1 MKKIISK
8 IALAGLVACS
18 GMVVTSCND
27 ELDLNPID
35 YFSTSTFWKDKAQ
48 FTGTITAQANMFRSN
63 YPANILFYAGELRAG
78 TLTLNT
84 IDGSGI
90 LNSDY
95 IQNIYDSSHTQFS
108 NMGNYYGFIAN
119 CNELIY
125 QCDNAAE
132 DLLDADTRDGL
143 KAMAYGWRAFCLF
156 QMYRMYGGVVIR
168 TEPDVTL
175 GNYEP
180 TKLYKARSTSEET
193 LAQIK
198 SDIAEALKLFDSSS
212 YTFSSGSAD
221 YYWSKAATEMLAG
234 EVYLWSGKVS
244 TGNHKA
250 TPADVATAKQ
260 YFLNVANNY
269 GKSLV
274 SNYYDIWT
282 TPHSSESI
290 YSMCYT
296 NENDASYYTYPPIY
310 FLWSRTTGAGYN
322 NWWSTHD
329 KEGWGHNDGTT
340 ANRFGKWY
348 DPTTMTTSNV
358 DIWQECSF
366 GPMRYMYK
374 NALYFQFDEADSR
387 TDMWYPCW
395 SIDTDTTGTVVESK
409 VTYLENFD
417 YKTRTTVKNGLAGA
431 YVCKVRPGKISS
443 STYYTFKND
452 MPIYRLAETYL
463 YLAECYNYEGN
474 NTEVEKYIN
483 LIRQRAYGDNW
494 DETKYGYKAG
504 TFADNESAILHEK
517 DKEFIM
523 EGTRWFDLVRLAVDK
538 SGDRTSAL
546 AFQPQ
551 GCVGYGLDV
560 ANSPWMIENDG
571 TPCETTTPVLTPE
584 FAYKVLWPIDAT
596 LLNSDTELKQN
607 PGYADSDADAQNE

>member
-1 MKKIISK
+1 MKKILSK

-18 GMVVTSCND
+18 GMAVTSCND
-27 ELDLNPID
+27 ELDLSPID
-35 YFSTSTFWKDKAQ
+35 YFGSGNFWQTKSQ
-48 FTGTITAQANMFRSN
+48 FTGYITAQAQMFRAN
-63 YPANILFYAGELRAG
+63 YPTNILFYAGELRAG
-78 TLTLNT
+78 TMTLNT

-90 LNSDY
+90 YNSDY
-95 IQNIYDSSHTQFS
+95 IQNIYDNSHTQFS
-108 NMGNYYGFIAN
+108 NMGNYYGFITN

-125 QCDNAAE
+125 QCDQADE
-132 DLLDADTRDGL
+132 SVLDSDTRDGL

-175 GNYEP
+175 GNYDAVSL
-180 TKLYKARSTSEET
+180 KKARSTSEET

-198 SDIAEALKLFDSSS
+198 SDIAESLKLFNSSS
-212 YTFSSGSAD
+212 YTFSSSSTD
-221 YYWSKAATEMLAG
+221 YYWNKAATEMLAG

-244 TGNHKA
+244 TGNHTA
-250 TPADVATAKQ
+250 TGSADVATAKQ

-269 GKSLV
+269 GKSLM
-274 SNYYDIWT
+274 SNYYNIWT
-282 TPHSSESI
+282 TSHNSEAI

-296 NENDASYYTYPPIY
+296 NENDASYYTYPSVY
-310 FLWSRTTGAGYN
+310 FLWARTTGSAYG

-340 ANRFGKWY
+340 ANLFGKWY
-348 DPTTMTTSNV
+348 DTTTNTSSDI
-358 DIWQECSF
+358 DIWQTCSF

-374 NALYFQFDEADSR
+374 NALYFQFDKDDSR

-395 SIDTDTTGTVVESK
+395 NIDSSDSVEAK
-409 VTYLENFD
+409 AKILENFD
-417 YKTRTTVKNGLAGA
+417 YKTRTTKSNCLAGA
-431 YVCKVRPGKISS
+431 FVCKFRPGMISS

-452 MPIYRLAETYL
+452 MPIYRLAEAYL
-463 YLAECYNYEGN
+463 YLAECYNYEGD
-474 NTEVEKYIN
+474 NTNVAKYIN
-483 LIRQRAYGDNW
+483 LIRQRAYGSKW
-494 DETKYGYKAG
+494 DENKFGYKAG
-504 TFADNESAILHEK
+504 SFADNESAILHEK

-538 SGDRTSAL
+538 SGNRTSAL

-571 TPCETTTPVLTPE
+571 TPCETTTPVLGTE
-584 FAYKVLWPIDAT
+584 FAYKVLWPINSD
-596 LLNSDTELKQN
+596 LLNSDSTIKQN
-607 PGYADSDADAQNE
+607 PGYGASDANTQND